1 MVLGLNVKWVV
12 RRSVAHVICV
22 CAYTSLGARLFY
34 MMTRGHFGRLEKKI
48 NLTDTFIVDIDIST
62 IKDEL

>member
-1 MVLGLNVKWVV
+1 MLSGWLEDQSLTSFV
-12 RRSVAHVICV
+12 CV

-48 NLTDTFIVDIDIST
+48 NLTDTFIVDIDISNV
-62 IKDEL
+62 KDEL